1 MGADMGVATHDDVLK
16 KGKSRRGRR
25 KGVAALKKLRRA
37 LARRK
42 LEEMR
47 DEEMLREQ
55 IYDVLADE

>member
-1 MGADMGVATHDDVLK
+1 MSVVTHDTVLK
-16 KGKSRRGRR
+16 KGKSKRGRR
-25 KGVAALKKLRRA
+25 KGANALKKIKRA

-47 DEEMLREQ
+47 DEELLKEQ